1 MGKAMALITM
11 ESDAISSEP
20 ASLPSSRG
28 ARSNPWRVRS
38 GRTTLLLVDAMTL
51 NRECLGHALRVGA
64 RDFEVV
70 VAASTRDIDA
80 AAKPD
85 VALFNINA
93 VPAEDEWVRE
103 NLSELRR
110 RIGDAPVVLISANV
124 DERAALRAVSGG
136 ARGIIPASVDIGM
149 LLAAVR
155 LVLAGGTFI
164 PQELVQSYV
173 RQVAERGT
181 GDDDD
186 VTFLGFTPRE
196 AEVVRK
202 IREGKLNKVIAYE
215 LNITES
221 TVKIH
226 VRHIMR
232 KLNAT
237 NRTQV
242 AYLVQNRAD
251 AK

>member
-1 MGKAMALITM
+1 MALITM
-11 ESDAISSEP
+11 ESDGISSEAARLSAP
-20 ASLPSSRG
+20 RA
-28 ARSNPWRVRS
+28 ARSGPWRVRS

-64 RDFEVV
+64 RDFDVV
-70 VAASTRDIDA
+70 VAASTREIDDD
-80 AAKPD
+80 AKPD

-93 VPAEDEWVRE
+93 TPVEDEWVRE
-103 NLSELRR
+103 SLGELRR
-110 RIGDAPVVLISANV
+110 RIGDAPVVLISANA
-124 DERAALRAVSGG
+124 DERAALHAVSGG

-164 PQELVQSYV
+164 PQEVVQSYV
-173 RQVAERGT
+173 RQAAERGSSAN
-181 GDDDD
+181 D
-186 VTFLGFTPRE
+186 VTFFGFTPRE
-196 AEVVRK
+196 TEVIRK

-232 KLNAT
+232 KLNAS

>member
-1 MGKAMALITM
+1 
-11 ESDAISSEP
+11 
-20 ASLPSSRG
+20 
-28 ARSNPWRVRS
+28 
-38 GRTTLLLVDAMTL
+38 MTL

-64 RDFEVV
+64 RDFEIV
-70 VAASTRDIDA
+70 VAASTREIDDT
-80 AAKPD
+80 AKPD

-93 VPAEDEWVRE
+93 TPVEDEWVRE
-103 NLSELRR
+103 SLGELRR
-110 RIGDAPVVLISANV
+110 RIGDAPVLLISANA

-164 PQELVQSYV
+164 PQEVVQSYV
-173 RQVAERGT
+173 RQVAEREA
-181 GDDDD
+181 GDGE

-196 AEVVRK
+196 TEVIRK

-242 AYLVQNRAD
+242 AYLIQNRAD